1 MITKLKI
8 LSPLEIIMSNTACVV
23 GNSTK
28 LFTLITENF
37 KVSGF
42 LILISNIQDLCIFK
56 NPFSNILK
64 NNNLSNFIF
73 TIKYSLS
80 TSSKLRDY

>member
-1 MITKLKI
+1 
-8 LSPLEIIMSNTACVV
+8 MSNTACVV

-37 KVSGF
+37 KVSDF
-42 LILISNIQDLCIFK
+42 LILNSNIQDLHIFK
-56 NPFSNILK
+56 NPFYNILK

-80 TSSKLRDY
+80 TSPKLRDY